1 MEFCPP
7 YVTSGD
13 LAQKWPAGF
22 YAPFR
27 LLISFVF
34 EQLVTTSR
42 CSTVALTQATLH
54 YPDGKFSP
62 LSLLR
67 AGPAISSD
75 ELDLDL
81 RDPQSRTLQ
90 VQRCRMQVC
99 SVCMISSRLL
109 YQRCSLCRQHHSLQR
124 MWQPNR
130 FCSSDI
136 VRSQCKA
143 HQSTPGA

>member
-1 MEFCPP
+1 M
-7 YVTSGD
+7 TSG
-13 LAQKWPAGF
+13 LLRGWLL
-22 YAPFR
+22 APFR

-34 EQLVTTSR
+34 EKLVTSSR
-42 CSTVALTQATLH
+42 CSRVALTQATLH

-90 VQRCRMQVC
+90 VHCCRMQVR
-99 SVCMISSRLL
+99 SVCMVSSRLF
-109 YQRCSLCRQHHSLQR
+109 YQCCSLCRQHHSLQR

-136 VRSQCKA
+136 IRFQYKA
-143 HQSTPGA
+143 PQSTPGA